1 MLDSH
6 CHINDPKFDGEV
18 DQIVNNFLNS
28 GVDKAICIG
37 CCIESSRDVMELS
50 KKYDS
55 VYCAIG
61 VHPSDADKYD
71 EKALEEMIK
80 NRHDKVVAVGEIGLD
95 YYWTKD
101 NKEEQKRVFD
111 SQIKLAKK
119 YNLPI
124 VIHCRDAFGDTLEIL
139 KQNMPLE
146 NGVVFHCY
154 SGSLQFA
161 AQLLKMGVKFSFTG
175 TVTYNNARNVQEVA
189 KNLPL
194 DSFFFETDSPYLTPT
209 PYRGQRNEPKYVV
222 EVCKFVANLRGITYK
237 ELEKITDENA
247 KRFFNI
253 K

>member
-1 MLDSH
+1 LIDSH

-37 CCIESSRDVMELS
+37 CCIESSRDVVELS

-61 VHPSDADKYD
+61 VHPSDCDKYD
-71 EKALEEMIK
+71 EQIFEDMIK
-80 NRHDKVVAVGEIGLD
+80 NRHEKVVAIGEIGLD

-124 VIHCRDAFGDTLEIL
+124 VIHCRDAFGDTLEVL
-139 KQNMPLE
+139 EQNMPLN

-154 SGSLQFA
+154 SGSWQFA
-161 AQLLKMGVKFSFTG
+161 ERLLKMGVKFSFTG
-175 TVTYNNARNVQEVA
+175 TVTYKNAKNVQEVA
-189 KNLPL
+189 SNLPL
-194 DSFFFETDSPYLTPT
+194 DSFFFETDSPYLTPV
-209 PYRGQRNEPKYVV
+209 PYRGERNEPKHVV
-222 EVCKFVANLRGITYK
+222 EVCKFVANLRGMEYQ

-247 KRFFNI
+247 KKFFKI
-253 K
+253 